1 MVESAAPIALRTRRS
16 QADARVTLFSL
27 EGAAAAAESPPESKP
42 DVSSSSPATRKAR
55 NGRAKAEDDSA
66 GESPVTPRK
75 RARKTKVKDEG
86 ESEEDDEKKARR
98 PSMSPR
104 KPTPTKLRAKLE
116 VAHPEPPRW
125 RETYEIVS
133 GFARKLAIQLICVG
147 QIREQRKGIVAAVD
161 LVRLPR

>member
-1 MVESAAPIALRTRRS
+1 MADSAAPIGLRTRRS
-16 QADARVTLFSL
+16 QADSRVTLFSL
-27 EGAAAAAESPPESKP
+27 EGQAAAEDSSESKP
-42 DVSSSSPATRKAR
+42 DVSSSSPATRRAR
-55 NGRAKAEDDSA
+55 NVRAKAEDDSA

-75 RARKTKVKDEG
+75 RPRKTKVKEEG
-86 ESEEDDEKKARR
+86 ESDEEESEKKLRR

-133 GFARKLAIQLICVG
+133 GFAG
-147 QIREQRKGIVAAVD
+147 IRES
-161 LVRLPR
+161 RLSLDM